1 MGRRTSARWGA
12 GWRSASASRGPRRR
26 TRPTRSPSPS
36 AFCTGRRSPR
46 AWRAPWP
53 RERRRD
59 RLALWHARREEPGAA
74 RARGRRR
81 GLRGPGLAPD
91 LRRPATRGRHGASPR
106 PHRGARGRDRA
117 VRLPPS
123 RGAGALPPA
132 PQGEG
137 CRTAHAARRPPRR
150 RRGRRRSAP
159 ADHPRGGEE
168 ARRAHRGRVP
178 RGRGGA
184 RRRCAARG
192 GARGRRRRPR
202 RGRVGARQPG
212 LQARRGRARGRAHQA
227 AGRAARGG
235 GAGRASGA
243 LRMRRPSP
251 IETEP
256 LEDEIAVEAPLR
268 PRTLDEYVGQES
280 IRENLRVQIAAARAR
295 GDVLDHVLLYGP
307 PGLGKTSLAHVI
319 AHELEVG
326 IRATAGPVLER
337 PGDLAAILT
346 NLERGQ
352 VFFVDEIHRLNHVVE
367 ETLYPA
373 MEDFQLD
380 LVVGQGPTAR
390 SIKLPLRPFCLV
402 GATTRAGLLT
412 SALRDRF
419 GATFR
424 LDFYGTDDL
433 QKILRRSASILGVAL
448 DEDGGAELAGRARG
462 TPRIANR
469 LLRRVRDFAEVRA
482 QGRITRTVARDALA
496 LLDVDEAGFDKMDR
510 ALLLTIVDK
519 FAGGPV
525 GIDTLAAAVGEER
538 DTIEDVYEPFLI
550 QEGFLARTPKGRVA
564 TALAYAHFGRRAGT
578 PVQAAA
584 QQKLF

>member
-1 MGRRTSARWGA
+1 MA
-12 GWRSASASRGPRRR
+12 
-26 TRPTRSPSPS
+26 
-36 AFCTGRRSPR
+36 
-46 AWRAPWP
+46 RAPNP
-53 RERRRD
+53 
-59 RLALWHARREEPGAA
+59 L
-74 RARGRRR
+74 
-81 GLRGPGLAPD
+81 
-91 LRRPATRGRHGASPR
+91 
-106 PHRGARGRDRA
+106 
-117 VRLPPS
+117 LP
-123 RGAGALPPA
+123 
-132 PQGEG
+132 
-137 CRTAHAARRPPRR
+137 
-150 RRGRRRSAP
+150 
-159 ADHPRGGEE
+159 
-168 ARRAHRGRVP
+168 
-178 RGRGGA
+178 
-184 RRRCAARG
+184 
-192 GARGRRRRPR
+192 
-202 RGRVGARQPG
+202 
-212 LQARRGRARGRAHQA
+212 
-227 AGRAARGG
+227 
-235 GAGRASGA
+235 
-243 LRMRRPSP
+243 
-251 IETEP
+251 EP
-256 LEDEIAVEAPLR
+256 LEDDLAVEAPLR

-319 AHELEVG
+319 ANELAVG
-326 IRATAGPVLER
+326 IRGTAGPVLER
-337 PGDLAAILT
+337 PGDLASILS

-352 VFFVDEIHRLNHVVE
+352 VFFIDEIHRLNHVVE

-412 SALRDRF
+412 SAMRDRF

-424 LDFYGTDDL
+424 LDFYERDDL
-433 QKILRRSASILGVAL
+433 HRILRRSAAILGARL
-448 DEDGGAELAGRARG
+448 DDDGAAEIAGRARG

-482 QGRITRTVARDALA
+482 QGRITRAVARDALA

-519 FAGGPV
+519 FGGGPV

-564 TALAYAHFGRRAGT
+564 TALAYSHFGRRVGT
-578 PVQAAA
+578 PA
-584 QQKLF
+584 QQKLL